1 MWEPV
6 NGQCVADAE
15 GAGDIALVAAV
26 VLDGWADVPAVA
38 AVGSHVRT
46 LGWSDMDDNAGTGWS
61 KGTLVEIEGA
71 VQASVDREVGLAI
84 GWAKEI

>member
-6 NGQCVADAE
+6 DGQCVADAE

-26 VLDGWADVPAVA
+26 VLDGWADVPAVHT
-38 AVGSHVRT
+38 VGSHVRM
-46 LGWSDMDDNAGTGWS
+46 LCWSDMDDDAGNGWS

-71 VQASVDREVGLAI
+71 VQASLGREVGLVT
-84 GWAKEI
+84 G